1 MSAAEISREMPSVLV
16 KKLFKLVLWAITGLA
31 VAGLFVWANLSGNFR
46 FGLGWTIHPGFVLL
60 VLIAV
65 FGGIKLRT
73 LHMLRGLEI
82 VACLIAAMLVQ
93 DLLIYRTAASL
104 IGIALSSMGTVVLLD
119 KVPKIR
125 FEEVVLL
132 LITSYIDSVCI
143 YNLILGQQK
152 MSFFAGGWTL

>member
-1 MSAAEISREMPSVLV
+1 MPSVLV